1 MYCFM
6 NNPEGCEAL
15 SAIDHIIDIKADPV
29 TQQPR
34 SFSYVPR
41 DATGVCRPA
50 EYEFSHFGFTEE
62 GLMAVFFSPTR
73 ATLDTYTA
81 LRRTQVFMLP
91 DLFPP
96 TPNLVH

>member
-6 NNPEGCEAL
+6 NNPEGCEVL

-41 DATGVCRPA
+41 AVASVRRPA

-62 GLMAVFFSPTR
+62 GLIAVIFSPTQT
-73 ATLDTYTA
+73 TLDTYNA
-81 LRRTQVFMLP
+81 LRSTQVFMLP